1 MDTGQL
7 VELFA
12 DLFRGRVDCRG
23 SWAGGCVHEPVTRR
37 HYAQHLD
44 GGPYIGVYPLI
55 GEHVTWGC
63 IDIDGKDH
71 PDAGTWDWVE
81 MRDIANKLVAALD
94 YKHVTAWREITRN
107 GIHVWI
113 FPEDATPANVMRN
126 ALLAAC
132 DAISYIPKEV
142 NPKSIRGGNTGIGNY
157 VRLPYPNGLVEI
169 PEERFV
175 IGDDGAPLP
184 LIEFVNEADRSRTT
198 IESLNHLASLHH
210 ERKPATL
217 NLDGINP
224 DLDSEALWLVPL
236 LKGLSAH
243 IWHNGPLQGN
253 DRSTTLMR
261 LAHLMVEQG
270 IAPREAFIL
279 LRAAD
284 QRWGKFHARSD
295 GMENLQRIL
304 ERAYGAHT

>member
-1 MDTGQL
+1 M
-7 VELFA
+7 
-12 DLFRGRVDCRG
+12 
-23 SWAGGCVHEPVTRR
+23 R
-37 HYAQHLD
+37 HYQQHLN
-44 GGPYIGVYPLI
+44 GGPHIGVYPLI

-81 MRDIANKLVAALD
+81 MHDIARKLVTVLD
-94 YKHVTAWREITRN
+94 YKHVTAWRELTQN
-107 GIHVWI
+107 GIHIWV

-132 DAISYIPKEV
+132 DAISYLPKEV
-142 NPKSIRGGNTGIGNY
+142 NPKSIKGGNTGIGNY
-157 VRLPYPNGLVEI
+157 VRLPYPNALIEY
-169 PEERFV
+169 PERRYV
-175 IGDDGAPLP
+175 IGDADEPLP
-184 LIEFVNEADRSRTT
+184 LIEFLSEADRSRAT
-198 IESLNHLASLHH
+198 IEALTHLAGLH
-210 ERKPATL
+210 
-217 NLDGINP
+217 LDRPSSRLDLGSINP

-236 LKGLSAH
+236 LKGLAAH

-270 IAPREAFIL
+270 IAAPEAFLL

-284 QRWGKFHARSD
+284 KRWGKFHARSD